1 MKLLVTRP
9 ALDAGPL
16 SDLLTAAGHTI
27 LLDPLLSIRFRD
39 RSVLDLAG
47 ATGLLFTSGNGVR
60 AFAALSK
67 QRDLPV
73 YAVGDRTA
81 TLARELGFDRIE
93 SADGDVAA
101 LVALVRT
108 HRRPEDGLLVHV
120 SGHDIA
126 GELAQTLEGAGYAI
140 RRAVLYDAEP
150 AADLA
155 PATRNALGTG
165 TLDGVLLFSPR
176 TARHFVALMHLS
188 GLSGRGQRL
197 TAWCLSPAVAKALDG
212 LKLAQVL
219 VAPKPTQAALL
230 ALVPPAS
237 AAASPPPI
245 AAAPKEDVLTE
256 TPPPKAPP
264 SITPPPA
271 NSKAPAI
278 KKPRIEP
285 TIAASMPPAEPKIEP
300 KPAPKIEPESPPP
313 TAPVVTETPMT
324 GDMAPDADFVP
335 SFPFEMPEVDPID
348 GPPPTIGRAPRQRRS
363 PIVWVALVVIV
374 LIGGVAVLGPKLK
387 EKLADA
393 GYLDSAPPA
402 REPET
407 ASGGTTLHAGGV
419 VDNNP
424 EPEVSSGPHTM
435 MPAHEPPLGNSPLPP
450 PSSPT
455 PVAAPAPTIIAAAP
469 SPPAPSIPAPS
480 TPSPTVTASAPPAS
494 PSPSYT
500 PPPAASDPIPG
511 GAFTARLDAA
521 EARLDRLQANAA
533 PAAAVNGLQQGVT
546 VLGQRLASLEA
557 KPSVDPASLQAVAA
571 DLQRVTATLNDAG
584 ARIARLELQVQQQAT
599 AQRNEKATVLA
610 LAELKDLLAGSG
622 PFDGPVGVL
631 KSSAGDDPAAAQA
644 LATLD
649 HFAAQGVASRAK
661 LTEELAGLPA
671 AINRPLP
678 PGADASLWQ
687 RIEARAGQL
696 VSVHRIDDAG
706 TVDKLPPGPDHSLA
720 VAGAALGAGDL
731 AGAVQAVQ
739 AIDGRAGEAVKPWL
753 NEAKDRLAVEA
764 AVSQLGALAT
774 QRLQSTGMP
783 QPAPVAR
790 PAPTPVAMPAPAATP
805 SPTPAPAP
813 APTPAPAPAAAPPAP
828 PSDQDTLQ

>member
-39 RSVLDLAG
+39 RSTLDLDG

-60 AFAALSK
+60 AFVALSK
-67 QRDLPV
+67 ERGLPV

-81 TLARELGFDRIE
+81 ALARDAGFDRIE

-101 LVALVRT
+101 LVALVRAD
-108 HRRPEDGLLVHV
+108 RKPEDGLLVHV
-120 SGHDIA
+120 SGHDVA
-126 GELAQTLEGAGYAI
+126 GELAQTLEAAGYRV

-155 PATRNALGTG
+155 PATRTALGTG

-188 GLSGRGQRL
+188 GLSGRSQRL

-219 VAPKPTQAALL
+219 IAPEPTQSALL
-230 ALVPPAS
+230 SLIPPAGAG
-237 AAASPPPI
+237 AATPPI

-256 TPPPKAPP
+256 TPPPKTPS

-278 KKPRIEP
+278 KKPRVEP
-285 TIAASMPPAEPKIEP
+285 TIAAAIPPAEPRPEP
-300 KPAPKIEPESPPP
+300 KVEPTPEPKID
-313 TAPVVTETPMT
+313 PVVTEMPLT
-324 GDMAPDADFVP
+324 GEMAPDADFAP
-335 SFPFEMPEVDPID
+335 AFPFEMPEVDPID
-348 GPPPTIGRAPRQRRS
+348 GPPRPADVASPQRRS

-374 LIGGVAVLGPKLK
+374 LVGGVALLGPKLK
-387 EKLADA
+387 EKLEDA
-393 GYLDSAPPA
+393 GYLGSATPA
-402 REPET
+402 PAHEPEI
-407 ASGGTTLHAGGV
+407 ASSAGGTTLHAGGV
-419 VDNNP
+419 ADSNP
-424 EPEVSSGPHTM
+424 EPEASSGPHTM

-450 PSSPT
+450 PTSPT
-455 PVAAPAPTIIAAAP
+455 PAPTTAAAVPSAPAQASST
-469 SPPAPSIPAPS
+469 PAPS
-480 TPSPTVTASAPPAS
+480 TPPPTVIASAPPAS
-494 PSPSYT
+494 PNPTPSYT
-500 PPPAASDPIPG
+500 PPPVASDPVPG

-521 EARLDRLQANAA
+521 EARIDRLQANAA

-546 VLGQRLASLEA
+546 SLGQRLATLEA

-571 DLQRVTATLNDAG
+571 DLQRVTASLNDAD
-584 ARIARLELQVQQQAT
+584 ARIARLELLVQQQAA

-610 LAELKDLLAGSG
+610 LAELKDRLAGSG

-631 KSSAGDDPAAAQA
+631 KSAAGDDPAAAPA

-649 HFAAQGVASRAK
+649 HFAPRGVASRAK
-661 LTEELAGLPA
+661 LAEELAGLPA

-720 VAGAALGAGDL
+720 VASAALGAGDL

-739 AIDGRAGEAVKPWL
+739 TIDGRAGEAVKPWL
-753 NEAKDRLAVEA
+753 DEAKDRLAVEA
-764 AVSQLGALAT
+764 AVGQLGTLAT
-774 QRLQSTGMP
+774 QRLQSTAMP
-783 QPAPVAR
+783 QPAPIAR
-790 PAPTPVAMPAPAATP
+790 PAPA
-805 SPTPAPAP
+805 STPAVSTAP
-813 APTPAPAPAAAPPAP
+813 APTPAPAPAATPTA

>member
-16 SDLLTAAGHTI
+16 SDLLTAAGHTV

-39 RSVLDLAG
+39 RSVLDLDG

-67 QRDLPV
+67 VRNLPV

-81 TLARELGFDRIE
+81 TLARELGFAGVE

-101 LVALVRT
+101 LVALVRL
-108 HRRPEDGLLVHV
+108 HRKPEDGLLVHV
-120 SGHDIA
+120 SGHDVA
-126 GELAQTLEGAGYAI
+126 GELAQSLEGAGYSI

-155 PATRNALGTG
+155 PATRTALGTG

-188 GLSGRGQRL
+188 GLSGRSQRM

-219 VAPKPTQAALL
+219 VASEPTQSALL
-230 ALVPPAS
+230 SLVPPAG
-237 AAASPPPI
+237 
-245 AAAPKEDVLTE
+245 AAPKEDVLTE
-256 TPPPKAPP
+256 TPPPKTPP
-264 SITPPPA
+264 S
-271 NSKAPAI
+271 NGKAPAI

-285 TIAASMPPAEPKIEP
+285 TIAAAIPPTEAKIEP
-300 KPAPKIEPESPPP
+300 KPEPKIEPESPPP
-313 TAPVVTETPMT
+313 IEPVVTETPLT
-324 GDMAPDADFVP
+324 GEMAPDADFAP
-335 SFPFEMPEVDPID
+335 AFPFELPEVDPID
-348 GPPPTIGRAPRQRRS
+348 GPPPPADKAPRQRRS

-374 LIGGVAVLGPKLK
+374 LVGGVAVLGPKLK
-387 EKLADA
+387 DKLADA
-393 GYLDSAPPA
+393 GYLGSATPA
-402 REPET
+402 PET
-407 ASGGTTLHAGGV
+407 ANASGGTTLHAGGV
-419 VDNNP
+419 ADSNP

-435 MPAHEPPLGNSPLPP
+435 MPAHEPPLGSSPLPP
-450 PSSPT
+450 PTSPT
-455 PVAAPAPTIIAAAP
+455 PTVTAAAPASP
-469 SPPAPSIPAPS
+469 PPAPSA
-480 TPSPTVTASAPPAS
+480 PSPTVTASAPPAN
-494 PSPSYT
+494 PSPVYT
-500 PPPAASDPIPG
+500 PPPVASDSALG

-546 VLGQRLASLEA
+546 VLGQRLATLEA

-571 DLQRVTATLNDAG
+571 DLQRVTASLNDAG
-584 ARIARLELQVQQQAT
+584 ARIARLELQVQQQAA

-610 LAELKDLLAGSG
+610 LAELKDRLAGSG

-631 KSSAGDDPAAAQA
+631 KSAAGDDPAATQA

-661 LTEELAGLPA
+661 LAEELAGLPA

-687 RIEARAGQL
+687 RIEARAGNL
-696 VSVHRIDDAG
+696 VAVHRIDDAG

-720 VAGAALGAGDL
+720 VATAALGAGDL

-739 AIDGRAGEAVKPWL
+739 TIDGHAGAVVKPWL
-753 NEAKDRLAVEA
+753 DEAKDRLAVEA
-764 AVSQLGALAT
+764 AVGQLGTLAT
-774 QRLQSTGMP
+774 QRLQNTAMP
-783 QPAPVAR
+783 QPAPVAK
-790 PAPTPVAMPAPAATP
+790 PAA
-805 SPTPAPAP
+805 
-813 APTPAPAPAAAPPAP
+813 TPAPAPAATPAP
-828 PSDQDTLQ
+828 APASDQDTLQ